1 MSRENVEIL
10 RLANE
15 AFNRGDIDA
24 FIALCDE
31 EIEIE
36 DLGNAPDVPRVS
48 RGVSEVRGSLE
59 AWVDAFD
66 DFQGNIV
73 EYIDSG
79 DRVACAVDY
88 VGKSQ
93 VTGLTVTQRVVDI
106 WEFRAGKF
114 LRGSIGHTDRK
125 TALKGADLSE
135 QDAHAH
141 S

>member
-1 MSRENVEIL
+1 MLQENVEIL
-10 RLANE
+10 RRANE

-48 RGVSEVRGSLE
+48 RGVSEVRETLE

-66 DFQGNIV
+66 DFQGNIL

-79 DRVACAVDY
+79 DRVACVVDY
-88 VGKSQ
+88 VGKSR
-93 VTGLTVTQRVVDI
+93 VTGLTVTQKVVDI

-114 LRGSIGHTDRK
+114 FRGSIGYTDRK
-125 TALKGADLSE
+125 AALRAAGLSE
-135 QDAHAH
+135 QDAHAD